1 MSKFESFMAP
11 LMQSYVTYQKAS
23 GRWSDSYEQNLHLFD
38 RHCSRQYP
46 KAEVLTQEMVDA
58 WCGQRATEK
67 NNSCIARINVVSGFV
82 HYLRS
87 RGNTAV
93 TGPTF
98 PRKERQTYIPHAF
111 CASEL
116 DNFFKACDS
125 LPSTPRVP
133 AVRLRRITVPVFFRL
148 LYSSGIRTN
157 EARMLQVDDVDL
169 DHGILNIRHSK
180 GPDQHYVVLH
190 ATMLTLLKRYH
201 AATHVW
207 YPEREHFFPTPNGS
221 YHTRAWVQNN
231 FRALWGVYNSSYAT
245 AYDLRHH
252 YATENI
258 NQWVGEGFDFD
269 AKLLYLSKSMGHRT
283 LESTRYYYS
292 LVPTMA
298 DILEKLSGP
307 SFDDMV
313 PEVDDEEGQ

>member
-1 MSKFESFMAP
+1 MAP
-11 LMQSYVTYQKAS
+11 LMESYIIYKKAS

-46 KAEVLTQEMVDA
+46 KAKVLTQEMVDG
-58 WCGQRATEK
+58 WCAQRATEK

-82 HYLRS
+82 HYLLS
-87 RGNTAV
+87 RGKTVVA
-93 TGPTF
+93 GPVF
-98 PRKERQTYIPHAF
+98 PRREQQTYIPHAF

-133 AVRLRRITVPVFFRL
+133 VVFLRRITVPVFFRL

-157 EARMLQVDDVDL
+157 EARMLHVGDVDL

-180 GPDQHYVVLH
+180 GPSQHYVALH
-190 ATMLTLLKRYH
+190 VTMLNLLKRYN
-201 AATHVW
+201 AAIQVL
-207 YPEREHFFPTPNGS
+207 YPEREYFFPAYNGS
-221 YHTRAWVQNN
+221 YHTRAWIQCN
-231 FRALWGVYNSSYAT
+231 FRELWGVYNSSYAT

-258 NQWVGEGFDFD
+258 NQWVGEGFEFD
-269 AKLLYLSKSMGHRT
+269 SKLLYLSKSMGHST
-283 LESTRYYYS
+283 QESTRYYYS
-292 LVPTMA
+292 LVPAMA
-298 DILEKLSGP
+298 DILEKLSGRG
-307 SFDDMV
+307 FDDIV